1 MDVTVIGGGPGG
13 YVAAL
18 RAAQLGLK
26 VALVEREQLGGT
38 CLNWGC
44 IPTKTLLHG
53 ADLLRELRQAAE
65 LGIEVQGLSFDLG
78 RMVARSR
85 AVADRLQRGVR
96 HLLAKAGVQVLA
108 GAGRLDGPGRVAVA
122 LQDGTQQLVSA
133 RHVVLATGA
142 RPRELPGLAFD
153 GDRVWQYR
161 QALQPGALPKSLLV
175 IGAGAIGMEFASFY
189 AALGTQVCVVEA
201 QPRVLPE
208 CDEEVSAF
216 VQAASAKDGI
226 RVLVGHRVESAQRS
240 DTGVRVVVARAGKRE
255 TLQAERVLVAI
266 GVLPN
271 TEGLGL
277 PATRAELARDHLVTD
292 AWGATAEPGLWAIG
306 DLAAGPKLAHKASHD
321 AVRCIERIAGLRDQ
335 DHGEHATIPA
345 CTYGHPQTAAIG
357 LTQQQATVRGHELRI
372 GKFSLAGN
380 GKALAIA
387 AANGFVKTIFDAGS
401 GALLG
406 AHIVGPNASEL
417 IHGLALATTLETT
430 EAELIAT
437 VFPHPTLSEAV
448 HESVLAAFGRAI
460 HA

>member
-108 GAGRLDGPGRVAVA
+108 GEGRLDGPGRVAVA

-226 RVLVGHRVESAQRS
+226 RVLVGHRVESAQCS
-240 DTGVRVVVARAGKRE
+240 DAGVRVVVARAGKRE

-277 PATRAELARDHLVTD
+277 PATRAELARDHLATD

-335 DHGEHATIPA
+335 DRGEHPAIPA

-357 LTQQQATVRGHELRI
+357 LTQQEATARGHEVRT

-387 AANGFVKTIFDAGS
+387 DANGFVKTIFDAGS